1 MENLQK
7 QRLSKLVMEVVWW
20 GVTAIAAFII
30 VQPLW
35 AYFQRYDFIYE
46 LIWYSII
53 FITFARYILFLKY
66 TFLAHFQIM
75 KFILIFVSLPLIF
88 YMVQEFFEFQD
99 FLERQNSGL
108 EEAQIYFKEGM
119 GFQDRY
125 SILAYLSKAY
135 TFFAIAAIITVIM
148 TPFRML
154 KSYWRVHNNTGT
166 V

>member
-7 QRLSKLVMEVVWW
+7 QRLSKIIMELVWW
-20 GVTAIAAFII
+20 LVTAIAAFIT

-35 AYFQRYDFIYE
+35 GYFQRYDFIYE
-46 LIWYSII
+46 LILYII
-53 FITFARYILFLKY
+53 VFITFARYVFFLKY
-66 TFLAHFQIM
+66 TFLAHFQMM
-75 KFILIFVSLPLIF
+75 KFVLIFLSLPLIF

-108 EEAQIYFKEGM
+108 QEAQIYFKEGL

-125 SILAYLSKAY
+125 GILAYLSKMY
-135 TFFAIAAIITVIM
+135 TFFAVAAIITVVI

-154 KSYWRVHNNTGT
+154 KSYWRVYNKTGT